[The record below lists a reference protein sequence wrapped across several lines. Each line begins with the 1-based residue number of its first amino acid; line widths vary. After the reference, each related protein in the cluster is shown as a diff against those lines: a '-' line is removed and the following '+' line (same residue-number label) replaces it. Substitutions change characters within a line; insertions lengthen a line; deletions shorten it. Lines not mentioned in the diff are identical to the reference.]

1 VLAGW
6 VACYLGKHG
15 QTEVVGNLDI
25 TIGTQCH
32 IIYNK
37 ALGIVK
43 GGVEGHGTYCGLPSA
58 TSQFEGYI
66 SFYIAAVGAMVAA
79 GKTIVTRNVGVPL

>member
-1 VLAGW
+1 MLAGW

-15 QTEVVGNLDI
+15 QTEVVGNFDI

-43 GGVEGHGTYCGLPSA
+43 GGVEGHGTYCGLPVA
-58 TSQFEGYI
+58 TTQLKG
-66 SFYIAAVGAMVAA
+66 GC
-79 GKTIVTRNVGVPL
+79 GLLHNCCRHDDRNR